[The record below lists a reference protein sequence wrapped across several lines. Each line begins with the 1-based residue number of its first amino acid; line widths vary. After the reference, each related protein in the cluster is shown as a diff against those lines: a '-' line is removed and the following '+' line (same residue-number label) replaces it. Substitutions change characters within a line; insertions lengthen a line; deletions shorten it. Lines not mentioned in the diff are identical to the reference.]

1 VITYRVVFTPES
13 AAQLNELYR
22 FIATTSSPERALSYL
37 SYVGGVMG
45 CCESLRH
52 FLDRGAKRDDSR
64 PGMRITHYRRRTTLL
79 FRIQASVVTIL
90 GVFHRGQDD
99 QGMLE
104 SGG

>member
-1 VITYRVVFTPES
+1 MITYRVVFTPES

-22 FIATTSSPERALSYL
+22 FIATTSSPERALSY
-37 SYVGGVMG
+37 VGGVMG

-52 FLDRGAKRDDSR
+52 FPYRGAKRGDIR
-64 PGMRITHYRRRTTLL
+64 PGMRITHYRRRTTIL

-90 GVFHRGQDD
+90 GVFHRGQDY

-104 SGG
+104 GGG